1 MKVLSIRQ
9 PYAWLIAI
17 GCKTIENRTWNRKFR
32 GRFLIHASQAK
43 PEKLDGWQESAMK
56 KYCQEHGIVIPDFKD
71 LPTSAIIGSVELDD
85 IQFHEAYPD
94 AFAEDFQ
101 YHWFLKN
108 AKFSMSRL
116 ETSKANCSYGIMSTM
131 KPKCKITILL

>member
-1 MKVLSIRQ
+1 
-9 PYAWLIAI
+9 
-17 GCKTIENRTWNRKFR
+17 
-32 GRFLIHASQAK
+32 
-43 PEKLDGWQESAMK
+43 MK

-85 IQFHEAYPD
+85 IQYHEAYPD

-108 AKFSMSRL
+108 AKLFDEPIRNVKGKLFLWDYEYNESAAASVRLSAASALRPRSRVTNSL
-116 ETSKANCSYGIMSTM
+116 NISISLVMNGVHEDCMTDV
-131 KPKCKITILL
+131 

>member
-1 MKVLSIRQ
+1 
-9 PYAWLIAI
+9 
-17 GCKTIENRTWNRKFR
+17 
-32 GRFLIHASQAK
+32 
-43 PEKLDGWQESAMK
+43 MK

-108 AKFSMSRL
+108 AKLFDEPIRNVKGKLFLWEYAYNEAEM
-116 ETSKANCSYGIMSTM
+116 
-131 KPKCKITILL
+131 

>member
-1 MKVLSIRQ
+1 MKVLAIRQ

-17 GCKTIENRTWNRKFR
+17 GCKTIENRTWKRKFR

-71 LPTSAIIGSVELDD
+71 LPTSSIIGSVELDD

-108 AKFSMSRL
+108 AKLFDEPIRNVKGKL
-116 ETSKANCSYGIMSTM
+116 FLWDYEYNEAEI
-131 KPKCKITILL
+131 